1 MIGAMLDDGL
11 IIVTIQY
18 AQKNTNLQKI
28 IFMYFKCLVKGII

>member
-1 MIGAMLDDGL
+1 MLDDGL

-28 IFMYFKCLVKGII
+28 ILILQFIM